1 MLRSKGAL
9 PGLTATRESTAAV
22 YQALDRILQSP
33 PASSPDLASLEEFYS
48 NLLPRELCE
57 YYWALVPST
66 RGWLRNPAAL
76 NSSKDPSGISS
87 VAPSLDESVRASLDR
102 AIELCVQFGFGDI
115 RSELE
120 ALNTRQTES
129 GRTLAFVGEFGRG
142 KSHLINRLLG
152 RSVLPTGVLPTTQVL
167 TSLSHAAKERIE
179 VMSPQGG
186 KQVRTLVEASWSDLR
201 AFDEDGSGSSEATAT
216 VRVRVDSEWLRSLDA
231 EIIDTPGLGDLCAQ
245 RTAAVEDFLYRC
257 DAVVLV
263 ISAKSPFGIT
273 ERTFLKDQV
282 LAHHVPSILVAVS
295 MLDLVPQGERS
306 AVLRDTQ
313 KKVKRISEDIEVLPS
328 HGSSSTPCRRKSFIP
343 DWLQF

>member
-1 MLRSKGAL
+1 MGTRRVPEAESPERRPDASQRAAVVRKRTEVEDLVRGIHRIAGLREKVTIESVPVLPVLSVSRGEWLVSALLVTPAGNAKGPGGWHAPWAAVHWHWPSGSADFVDLRQAEGFSMLRSKGAL

-142 KSHLINRLLG
+142 KSHLINR
-152 RSVLPTGVLPTTQVL
+152 
-167 TSLSHAAKERIE
+167 
-179 VMSPQGG
+179 
-186 KQVRTLVEASWSDLR
+186 
-201 AFDEDGSGSSEATAT
+201 
-216 VRVRVDSEWLRSLDA
+216 
-231 EIIDTPGLGDLCAQ
+231 PGAQ
-245 RTAAVEDFLYRC
+245 RA
-257 DAVVLV
+257 
-263 ISAKSPFGIT
+263 
-273 ERTFLKDQV
+273 
-282 LAHHVPSILVAVS
+282 
-295 MLDLVPQGERS
+295 
-306 AVLRDTQ
+306 
-313 KKVKRISEDIEVLPS
+313 
-328 HGSSSTPCRRKSFIP
+328 P
-343 DWLQF
+343 DWSAAHDAGHLEGNRDRRRLK